1 MIAVNPQAA
10 VMTTL
15 TIARPDVLRWHRPL
29 LVLTGVMAGL
39 AVVTAAG
46 IFLDPR
52 VLTGAPI
59 WVKPFKFAISFG
71 IYGLTI
77 AWMLSVLPRRS
88 RVGEWAAVLIV
99 AVAVIEEA
107 IIVLQAARGT
117 TSHYNETTPFDAAL
131 WKAMGVSIMLL
142 FVSHLIIAVAALR
155 QRVQDRTIAYGMRLG
170 LGLSLLGMLAAVPMV
185 IPRGEPEIDGVA
197 GAHSVGMP
205 DGGPGLPFLGWS
217 TTGGDLRIGHFFG
230 LHALQA
236 LPLLAF
242 LLTRT
247 ALGDRARARLMLV
260 GGGAYGVLNVLLT
273 WQALRGQP
281 LVKPDALTLSAWA
294 ALAAATGIATA
305 LVLRTAKQ
313 RPAP

>member
-1 MIAVNPQAA
+1 
-10 VMTTL
+10 MTTTL
-15 TIARPDVLRWHRPL
+15 AIARPDVLRWHRPL
-29 LVLTGVMAGL
+29 LVLTGVMAVL

-46 IFLDPR
+46 IFFDPR

-59 WVKPFKFAISFG
+59 WVKPFKFAVSLG

-88 RVGEWAAVLIV
+88 RVGEWAAVVIV

-117 TSHYNETTPFDAAL
+117 TSHYNEATPFDAAL
-131 WKAMGVSIMLL
+131 WKAMGISISLL

-155 QRVQDRTIAYGMRLG
+155 QRIQNRTIAYGMRLG

-185 IPRGEPEIDGVA
+185 IPRGDLA
-197 GAHSVGMP
+197 GAHSVGVP

-247 ALGDRARARLMLV
+247 TLGDRARVRLLLV
-260 GGGAYGVLNVLLT
+260 AGMAYGVLNVLLT

-294 ALAAATGIATA
+294 ALAAATGIAAA
-305 LVLRTAKQ
+305 LALRTPERLEASLG
-313 RPAP
+313 

>member
-1 MIAVNPQAA
+1 
-10 VMTTL
+10 MTT
-15 TIARPDVLRWHRPL
+15 IAIAPRDVLRWHRPL
-29 LVLTGVMAGL
+29 LVLTGVMAAL

-46 IFLDPR
+46 IFFDPR

-59 WVKPFKFAISFG
+59 WVKPFKFALSLG

-88 RVGEWAAVLIV
+88 RVGEWAAVVIV

-117 TSHYNETTPFDAAL
+117 TSHYNEATPFDAAL
-131 WKAMGVSIMLL
+131 WKAMGLSIMML

-155 QRVQDRTIAYGMRLG
+155 QKIQDRTIAYGMRLG

-197 GAHSVGMP
+197 GAHSVGVP

-247 ALGDRARARLMLV
+247 ALGDRTRARLLLV
-260 GGGAYGVLNVLLT
+260 GGAAYGVLNVLLT

-281 LVKPDALTLSAWA
+281 LLKPDALTLSAWA
-294 ALAAATGIATA
+294 TLAVVTGIAAA
-305 LVLRTAKQ
+305 LVLRTAKR
-313 RPAP
+313 RPTTVG

>member
-1 MIAVNPQAA
+1 
-10 VMTTL
+10 MTTL
-15 TIARPDVLRWHRPL
+15 AIARPDVRRPHRPL
-29 LVLTGVMAGL
+29 LVLTGVMALL
-39 AVVTAAG
+39 AVGTAAG
-46 IFLDPR
+46 IFVDPR

-59 WVKPFKFAISFG
+59 WVKPFKFAVSLG
-71 IYGLTI
+71 VYGLTI

-88 RVGEWAAVLIV
+88 RVGEWAAVVIV

-131 WKAMGVSIMLL
+131 WKAMGVSILLL

-155 QRVQDRTIAYGMRLG
+155 QRIKDRTIAYGMRLG
-170 LGLSLLGMLAAVPMV
+170 LGLSLVGMLAAVPMV

-197 GAHSVGMP
+197 GAHSVGVP

-247 ALGDRARARLMLV
+247 GLGDRTGARLLLV

-281 LVKPDALTLSAWA
+281 LVKPDALTVSAWA
-294 ALAAATGIATA
+294 ALAAATAVAAAT
-305 LVLRTAKQ
+305 VLWTAK
-313 RPAP
+313 RREASLG

>member
-1 MIAVNPQAA
+1 
-10 VMTTL
+10 MTTL
-15 TIARPDVLRWHRPL
+15 AIARPDVLRWHRPL
-29 LVLTGVMAGL
+29 LVLTGVMAVL

-59 WVKPFKFAISFG
+59 WVKPFKFAVSLG
-71 IYGLTI
+71 IYGFTI

-88 RVGEWAAVLIV
+88 RVGEWAAVVIV

-155 QRVQDRTIAYGMRLG
+155 QRIQDRTIAYGMRLG

-185 IPRGEPEIDGVA
+185 IPRGEPEIDGIA
-197 GAHSVGMP
+197 GAHSVGVP

-217 TTGGDLRIGHFFG
+217 TTGGDLRIGHFVG

-247 ALGDRARARLMLV
+247 ALGDRARARLLLV
-260 GGGAYGVLNVLLT
+260 AGGAYGVLNVLLT

-294 ALAAATGIATA
+294 ALAAATVIATA
-305 LVLRTAKQ
+305 LVLRTAAA
-313 RPAP
+313 APGDA

>member
-1 MIAVNPQAA
+1 
-10 VMTTL
+10 MTTL
-15 TIARPDVLRWHRPL
+15 AIARPDVLRWHRPL
-29 LVLTGVMAGL
+29 LVLTGVMAVL
-39 AVVTAAG
+39 AVGTAAG

-59 WVKPFKFAISFG
+59 WVKPFKFAVSLG

-88 RVGEWAAVLIV
+88 RVGEWAAVVIV

-155 QRVQDRTIAYGMRLG
+155 QRIQDRTVAYGMRLG

-185 IPRGEPEIDGVA
+185 IPRGEPEIDDIA
-197 GAHSVGMP
+197 GAHSVGVP

-217 TTGGDLRIGHFFG
+217 TTGGDLRIGHFVG

-247 ALGDRARARLMLV
+247 ALGDRTRARLLLV

-294 ALAAATGIATA
+294 ALAAATAIAAAT
-305 LVLRTAKQ
+305 VLRTAK
-313 RPAP
+313 RREASLG

>member
-1 MIAVNPQAA
+1 
-10 VMTTL
+10 MTT
-15 TIARPDVLRWHRPL
+15 IAIGPRDVLRWHRPL
-29 LVLTGVMAGL
+29 LVLTGVMAAL

-59 WVKPFKFAISFG
+59 WVKPFKFAVSLG

-88 RVGEWAAVLIV
+88 RVGEWAAVVIV

-117 TSHYNETTPFDAAL
+117 TSHYNEATPFDAAL
-131 WKAMGVSIMLL
+131 WKAMGLSIMML

-155 QRVQDRTIAYGMRLG
+155 QRIQDRTVAYGMRLG

-197 GAHSVGMP
+197 GAHSVGVP

-247 ALGDRARARLMLV
+247 GLGDRVRARLLLV
-260 GGGAYGVLNVLLT
+260 VGAAYGVLNVLLT

-281 LVKPDALTLSAWA
+281 LLKPDALTLGAWA
-294 ALAAATGIATA
+294 ALVAATGIAAT
-305 LVLRTAKQ
+305 VVIRSP
-313 RPAP
+313 RRV